1 MALMVNLII
10 LEQNMSNNKI
20 DGNNVCIMV
29 KLHELFAEFIERYL
43 NIEGL
48 IGYRMTTVTVNQK
61 VLNLLDKMSH
71 RLQKIELEVKEIKGE
86 MGLEVRPEYA
96 KKLKRIEKDTISF
109 DNKEDFLDYLENEI

>member
-43 NIEGL
+43 NIKGL

>member
-43 NIEGL
+43 NIKGL

-109 DNKEDFLDYLENEI
+109 DNKEDFL